1 MVLSDHL
8 ALMLS
13 CKYPALRSWLV
24 SVNSS
29 KFFNSFFPEGDFLG
43 DTILKYQEYDWIH
56 LRLLLSQDREIS
68 SDFF

>member
-13 CKYPALRSWLV
+13 CRYLALRSWLV

-29 KFFNSFFPEGDFLG
+29 KFFNSFFPEGDFLE
-43 DTILKYQEYDWIH
+43 DVILIIH